1 MPSGDGLSGD
11 TPIRWTALLVG
22 AMLCAFIQVAAAYIY
37 LVLYSNRIASDYLA
51 PAALF
56 LFFLL
61 VGGINSLLA
70 TVRRSW
76 AFSTQELIVIY
87 VMMTVA
93 SVVPSEGFVGNL
105 LPMMT
110 GVYYYATPENGWADT
125 IHPCVPD
132 WLVVS
137 DPDAVKCFYEGSPV
151 RGSIPWDVWIPPLL
165 AWVSFIL
172 AVYWVMMCMMSI
184 MRKQWVEHE
193 RLVFP
198 LAQLPLEM
206 VRQEGGSVVRPF
218 FKNRMMWFGFAIPFV
233 ILNFSGLHH
242 YFPSVPPISMWT
254 ETYLFRRAIAFRFF
268 FSFLVTGL
276 AYFLE
281 LEIAFSLWFFHVF
294 SLVESG
300 LFSLVGFSLKGGY
313 NEVLVEGSSPAVSVQ
328 GIGAMAVLVVYG
340 AWSARGHLKAVFA
353 KAFTKRS
360 DLDDSEELLSSRT
373 AVFGMIGGLIF
384 VSLWL
389 RWSGMSFLVIP
400 LFLGLAF
407 VIFLALTRVIAEG
420 GVGFARTQMPPQSFL
435 VNSVGTTFME
445 SRTLTSL
452 TYTFSWAANS
462 RVTVMAMVIN
472 GLKLGGAVKLR
483 LKALL
488 VPTVL
493 ALVVGLASSIWITLK
508 LAYTH
513 GGINLEG
520 WFFTWQSQAV
530 FNFLSDKVTNP
541 VGLDVT
547 LGRCI
552 FTGIGAGFMWLLMF
566 LRHHFVWWPLHY
578 LGYPIGDTWIMSWIW
593 FGVFL
598 GWLLKSTIL
607 RYGGPRLYVRMR
619 PFFLG
624 LILGHLSVMGLW
636 GIVDTIADS
645 PGNYIRVGAP

>member
-1 MPSGDGLSGD
+1 MPSGDGLSRD

-22 AMLCAFIQVAAAYIY
+22 AVLCAFIEVAAAYVY
-37 LVLYSNRIASDYLA
+37 LVLYTNRLASDYLA

-61 VGGINSLLA
+61 VGGLNSLLGV
-70 TVRRSW
+70 VRRSW
-76 AFSTQELIVIY
+76 AFSTHELIVVY

-93 SVVPSEGFVGNL
+93 SVLPSEGFVGNL

-110 GVYYYATPENGWADT
+110 GVFYYATPENGWADI
-125 IHPCVPD
+125 IHPYVPD
-132 WLVVS
+132 ALVVS
-137 DPDAVKCFYEGSPV
+137 DPDAVKYFYEGAPV
-151 RGSIPWDVWIPPLL
+151 QGRIPWDVWIPPLL

-172 AVYWVMMCMMSI
+172 AVYWVMICMMSI
-184 MRKQWVEHE
+184 IRKQWMEHE

-206 VRQEGGSVVRPF
+206 TRQEQDSVVRPF
-218 FKNRMMWFGFAIPFV
+218 FKSKMMWFGFAIPFV

-242 YFPSVPPISMWT
+242 HFPSVPPISMWT
-254 ETYLFRRAIAFRFF
+254 EFYLFRRTIVLRFF
-268 FSFLVTGL
+268 ASFLVIGL
-276 AYFLE
+276 AYFLN
-281 LEIAFSLWFFHVF
+281 LEIAFSLWFFHLLSF
-294 SLVESG
+294 VESG
-300 LFSLVGFSLKGGY
+300 LYSLVGFSLKGGY
-313 NEVLVEGSSPAVSVQ
+313 NEVLVEGSSAAVSVQ
-328 GIGAMAVLVVYG
+328 GIGAMAVLVIYG
-340 AWSARGHLKAVFA
+340 AWVARDHLKAVFA
-353 KAFTKRS
+353 KAFTNRS
-360 DLDDSEELLSSRT
+360 NLDDSEELLSSRT

-384 VSLWL
+384 VCLWL
-389 RWSGMSFLVIP
+389 KWSGMSFLVIP
-400 LFLGLAF
+400 LFLGVAF

-420 GVGFARTQMPPQSFL
+420 GVGFARTQMTPQSFV

-445 SRTLTSL
+445 SRTLASL

-472 GLKLGGAVKLR
+472 GLKLGSAVRLR
-483 LKALL
+483 LRALL
-488 VPTVL
+488 APIVL

-520 WFFTWQSQAV
+520 WFFTWQAQAV

-541 VGLDVT
+541 VGLGIT

-552 FTGIGAGFMWLLMF
+552 FTAIGAAIMWLLMF

-578 LGYPIGDTWIMSWIW
+578 VGYPIGDTWIMSWIW

-619 PFFLG
+619 PLFLG
-624 LILGHLSVMGLW
+624 LILGHLCVIGLW
-636 GIVDTIADS
+636 GIIDAITDT